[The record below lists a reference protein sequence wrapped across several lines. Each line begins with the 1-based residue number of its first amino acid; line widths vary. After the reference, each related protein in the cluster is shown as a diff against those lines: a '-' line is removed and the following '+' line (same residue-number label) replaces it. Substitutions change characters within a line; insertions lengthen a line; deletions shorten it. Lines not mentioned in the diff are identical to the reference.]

1 MRIVDLREI
10 VVPIRSE
17 IRNAYVN
24 FSEMTV
30 SVVALI
36 TDVIRGGKPIV
47 GFGFNSNGRYAPS
60 GLLRERFIPRF
71 MSADGG

>member
-10 VVPIRSE
+10 VVPIKSE

-30 SVVALI
+30 SIVALI
-36 TDVIRGGKPIV
+36 TDVIREGKPVV

-60 GLLRERFIPRF
+60 
-71 MSADGG
+71 